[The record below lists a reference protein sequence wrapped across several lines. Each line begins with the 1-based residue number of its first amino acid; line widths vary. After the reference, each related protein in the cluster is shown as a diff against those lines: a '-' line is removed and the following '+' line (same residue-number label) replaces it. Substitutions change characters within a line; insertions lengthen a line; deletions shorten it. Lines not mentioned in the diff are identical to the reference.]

1 MSFTNS
7 RPVPGSSTS
16 RIMRAVSPP
25 TSGSEANSTA
35 PTRMTPSVAA
45 MGAANGSS
53 LVWAPATETASS
65 TAPTPAPKRSLANV
79 MAPPPA
85 RFPL

>member
-1 MSFTNS
+1 MSLTKS
-7 RPVPGSSTS
+7 RPAPGSSTS

-25 TSGSEANSTA
+25 KSGNAANSTA
-35 PTRMTPSVAA
+35 PTVMTPSAAA

-65 TAPTPAPKRSLANV
+65 TTPAA
-79 MAPPPA
+79 
-85 RFPL
+85 